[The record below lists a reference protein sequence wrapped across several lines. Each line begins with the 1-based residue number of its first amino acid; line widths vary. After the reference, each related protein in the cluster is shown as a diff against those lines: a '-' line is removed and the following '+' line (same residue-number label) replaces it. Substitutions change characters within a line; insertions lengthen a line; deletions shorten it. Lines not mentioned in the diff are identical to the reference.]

1 MKKGIVFF
9 AENWKQTNNNRKN
22 GAIDE
27 TGKTT
32 YKSPKLQFKLYPNS
46 PPLPPPPPHL
56 LHVMPPQ

>member
-27 TGKTT
+27 TEKTT
-32 YKSPKLQFKLYPNS
+32 
-46 PPLPPPPPHL
+46 
-56 LHVMPPQ
+56 